1 MKTTLAALLMTLT
14 LGGAVAC
21 TTTVAVAPPRA
32 GMVLV
37 EGRWVYAPRAGA
49 VWVPGHY
56 ERRTAFR
63 RVWIA
68 GHWRY

>member
-1 MKTTLAALLMTLT
+1 MKRILAGLLLT
-14 LGGAVAC
+14 LSLTAC
-21 TTTVAVAPPRA
+21 TTAIVARPPRA

-37 EGRWVYAPRAGA
+37 EGVWVVPPRPYA

-56 ERRTAFR
+56 ERAGYYH
-63 RVWIA
+63 RVWVA